1 MKEYDMVIV
10 GSGVGLSV
18 LNQGLNMGWKVA
30 IIEDAK
36 FGGTCLTRGCIPSKV
51 LVHPADLIREA
62 EHAKKVGLNFK
73 LEKLDWKTI
82 SKRMWKQI
90 DESKGIERG
99 VSGVNNLDVYKGI
112 GEFTR
117 DLLCCRHCQQQS
129 CQGLLGSILD
139 EALPYV
145 A

>member
-1 MKEYDMVIV
+1 MKEYDLVIV

-30 IIEDAK
+30 MVEDAK
-36 FGGTCLTRGCIPSKV
+36 FGGTYLTRGCIPSKV

-73 LEKLDWKTI
+73 LEKFDWKTI
-82 SKRMWKQI
+82 SKRMWEQI

-99 VSGVNNLDVYKGI
+99 LSGVHNLDVYKGI
-112 GEFTR
+112 GEFT
-117 DLLCCRHCQQQS
+117 
-129 CQGLLGSILD
+129 G
-139 EALPYV
+139 EYT
-145 A
+145 